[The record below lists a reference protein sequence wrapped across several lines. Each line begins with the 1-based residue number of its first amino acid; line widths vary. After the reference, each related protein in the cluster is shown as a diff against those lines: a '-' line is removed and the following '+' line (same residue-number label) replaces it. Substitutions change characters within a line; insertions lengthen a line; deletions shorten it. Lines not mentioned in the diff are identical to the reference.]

1 MSAFQFKNSFIILFS
16 YIKKLIIMT
25 KTNFF
30 FSVACATLLFIS
42 AGNVSAEAPNLY
54 EGFDYLSGETTL
66 NADAAN

>member
-1 MSAFQFKNSFIILFS
+1 
-16 YIKKLIIMT
+16 MT

-54 EGFDYLSGETTL
+54 EGFDYLPGETTL